1 MFIKYL
7 AMPNSVPFFLDRE
20 FHKLTEHPCMAKL
33 RARSVW
39 IHVDLPGQEF
49 DAADLPEKFVYPSMD
64 DIAHDLVNVLNFF
77 K

>member
-1 MFIKYL
+1 
-7 AMPNSVPFFLDRE
+7 
-20 FHKLTEHPCMAKL
+20 MAKL